1 MKKSRWLALIALLSA
16 VMLLAAACGGD
27 DDEGGGDGASDGGGD
42 SACTWTIGTMG
53 ALSGDFATIGQ
64 PIFQGIEYAVAELN
78 DGGELACEIV
88 LADED
93 SQGSPDQAPALAQSL
108 VEEETLVAIVGPYF
122 SGETLATGEIFS
134 SAGVPFI
141 CPSCTGATIDDQGF
155 STFFRAVGDD
165 DVQGEVAGE
174 YLASLGGTVAI
185 VHDNQDYSK
194 GIAEKVAETLGDSAE
209 GPFIINPEETD
220 YSSVVQQVNEVSP
233 DLVFYGGYSPQ
244 AGPLAQQLK
253 QGGVDALLVSDD
265 GTKDSAFGELAG
277 GAAEGVQVTCPC
289 IDPLGIPE
297 AEAFVEGINAE
308 YDRNPG
314 TFAADAYDATNLI
327 AEGLKE
333 ADADADIEEIRSSLV
348 EFIKTSDY
356 QGITK
361 SYTFTETGNLEIG
374 PEGVYIYEW
383 SDEDEDFVSL
393 GPAAELI
400 GQ

>member
-27 DDEGGGDGASDGGGD
+27 DDEGDGNGASGEGPSD
-42 SACTWTIGTMG
+42 CTWTIGTMG
-53 ALSGDFATIGQ
+53 ALSGDFATIGE
-64 PIFQGIEYAVAELN
+64 PIFQGIEYAVAEIN
-78 DGGELACEIV
+78 DAGELACTIELV
-88 LADED
+88 SED

-108 VEEETLVAIVGPYF
+108 VEEETLVGIVGPYF

-174 YLASLGGTVAI
+174 YLASLGGTVAV

-194 GIAEKVAETLGDSAE
+194 GIADKVAETLGDSAE
-209 GPFIINPEETD
+209 GPFVINPEETD
-220 YSSVVQQVNEVSP
+220 YSSVVQQVNGVSP

-253 QGGVDALLVSDD
+253 QGGVDALFVSDD

-277 GAAEGVQVTCPC
+277 DAAEGVQVTCPC

-333 ADADADIEEIRSSLV
+333 ADAETEVEEIRTALV
-348 EFIKTSDY
+348 EFIAGSSY

-361 SYTFTETGNLEIG
+361 TYTFTDTGNLEIG
-374 PEGVYIYEW
+374 PEGVYVYEW
-383 SDEDEDFVSL
+383 SNEDEDFVSL
-393 GPAAELI
+393 GPASELI